1 MNRAIGLREA
11 VAMGIGGMIGGGIFS
26 VLGLSVEMAGHS
38 SYLAFLV
45 GGLLA
50 GVTGYSYAKLG
61 VTYESEGGSF
71 TYLEKAFSG
80 NLLPTFGGFLLLAG
94 YVATLSLYAFAFGAY
109 GASLFASHSLLLKHL
124 FSSAVI
130 LAFVGVNLAGAREAG
145 VSEDLIVAVK
155 LTILVLF
162 TIAGLVFIQRAN
174 LVPVFDTGIS
184 GTLMGAA
191 LIFVAYEGFELIP
204 NSVKE
209 MKDPGRTLPR
219 AIAIAIGSVAMLY
232 VLVALVSVGNLP
244 LSQLLKSKDYALA
257 VAARPFLGQ
266 TGFVLIGIA
275 AILSTAS
282 AINATLFGTAR
293 LGAVMATDRDLPRMF
308 SLREK
313 TKDVP
318 WVSLVFLGG
327 ITLLFV
333 NVGSL
338 TNIASA
344 SSMVFLTIFFL
355 VNLANT
361 RLAGKT
367 GSSAILS
374 VIGAF
379 FCLVAL
385 GVLAAYLYGHARS
398 SLILIG
404 GIYLAVGILSV
415 VFTKEAHHEP
425 VDGKGSA
432 VSNE

>member
-1 MNRAIGLREA
+1 MARAIGLREA
-11 VAMGIGGMIGGGIFS
+11 MAMGIGGMIGGGIFS

-45 GGLLA
+45 GGILA
-50 GVTGYSYAKLG
+50 AVTGYSYARLG
-61 VTYESEGGSF
+61 VSYESEGGSF
-71 TYLEKAFSG
+71 TYLEKAFRG

-109 GASLFASHSLLLKHL
+109 GASLFASHSPFLQHL
-124 FSSAVI
+124 FSSLVI
-130 LAFVGVNLAGAREAG
+130 LAFVGVNLAGAKEAG

-162 TIAGLVFIQRAN
+162 TVAGLFFIQKGN
-174 LVPVFDTGIS
+174 LLPVFDTGIS

-209 MKDPGRTLPR
+209 MKDPERTLPR
-219 AIAIAIGSVAMLY
+219 AIYIAIGVVSVLY
-232 VLVALVSVGNLP
+232 VLVALVAVGNLP
-244 LSQLLKSKDYALA
+244 VAQLVGSKDYALA
-257 VAARPFLGQ
+257 VAARPFLGRA
-266 TGFVLIGIA
+266 GFVLIGIA
-275 AILSTAS
+275 ALLSTAS

-293 LGAVMATDRDLPRMF
+293 LGAVMATDRALPRMF
-308 SLREK
+308 SLRER

-327 ITLLFV
+327 VTVLFV
-333 NVGSL
+333 NAGSL

-355 VNLANT
+355 VNLANA
-361 RLAGKT
+361 RLHLKT
-367 GSSAILS
+367 ASSWIVS
-374 VIGAF
+374 GIGAL

-385 GVLAAYLYGHARS
+385 GVLAAYLYIHARS
-398 SLILIG
+398 SLILIAA
-404 GIYLAVGILSV
+404 IYAAVAILSI
-415 VFTKEAHHEP
+415 VFTKEAHREGRKAR
-425 VDGKGSA
+425 DEGTTG
-432 VSNE
+432 